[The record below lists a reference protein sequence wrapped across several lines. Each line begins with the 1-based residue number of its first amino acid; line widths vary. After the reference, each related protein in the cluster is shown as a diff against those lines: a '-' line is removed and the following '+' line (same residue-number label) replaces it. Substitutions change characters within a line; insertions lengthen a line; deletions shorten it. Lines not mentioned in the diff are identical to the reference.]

1 MADASVTISED
12 TLDRLR
18 DLAQR
23 KGLSLEQALELAVKD
38 QHDRAFW
45 DAVDAG
51 YAALRADPA
60 AWAEVES
67 ERKVWEGTLLDGLDR
82 SERWATEGDEVRP
95 PTQEKST

>member
-1 MADASVTISED
+1 MADSTVTISED
-12 TLDRLR
+12 TLARLR

-23 KGLSLEQALELAVKD
+23 KGVSLEQALDLAVKD

-45 DAVDAG
+45 DAVDTG

-60 AWAEVES
+60 AWAAVES

-82 SERWATEGDEVRP
+82 SERWAADGVEVRQS
-95 PTQEKST
+95 TQEKST